1 MILSRA
7 TMSAA
12 AALGLALAM
21 PAAGQAHHS
30 FAMFD
35 ATKTVTVTGTVK
47 QFNWT
52 NPHVFIWVVPNAG
65 PVADDQWSVEL
76 TSPGN
81 LGRLGWTRTTLKP
94 GDKISI
100 DLHPLRD
107 GAHGGGFVQLTILE
121 TGQVIKNGR
130 SG

>member
-1 MILSRA
+1 MTRLKA
-7 TMSAA
+7 L
-12 AALGLALAM
+12 ALGLGLCAL
-21 PAAGQAHHS
+21 PAASQAHHS

-35 ATKTVTVTGTVK
+35 GAKTSTIVGTIK
-47 QFNWT
+47 AFQWT
-52 NPHVFIWVVPNAG
+52 NPHVFIQIVPNPG
-65 PVADDQWSVEL
+65 TVPGTTDDEAWSVEL

-94 GDKISI
+94 GDKVSI

-107 GAHGGGFVQLTILE
+107 GGHGGGFMAVTLPD
-121 TGQVIKNGR
+121 GQVIKNGR